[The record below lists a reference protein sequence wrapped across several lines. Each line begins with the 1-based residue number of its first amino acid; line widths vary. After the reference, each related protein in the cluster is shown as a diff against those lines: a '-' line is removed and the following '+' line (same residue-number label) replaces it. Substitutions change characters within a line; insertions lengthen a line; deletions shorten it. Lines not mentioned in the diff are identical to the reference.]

1 MNIGI
6 LTVFEKKNENNSA
19 CLKSLTEAVEKKGI
33 QLTFLTEHPGKRLDC
48 PITNM

>member
-19 CLKSLTEAVEKKGI
+19 CLKSLTEAVEKKGH
-33 QLTFLTEHPGKRLDC
+33 TANVLDGTSREEI